1 MNKSIIRY
9 LLCRVIQFEGIFLL
23 LPVIVAFIYG
33 EYSGFYFAIVS
44 AASLIL
50 GSLGTL
56 KKPKSNVFY
65 AREGFV
71 TVSLSWLLLSLISAI
86 PFTISGEIPSYL
98 DAVFETASGFTTT
111 GATILSDVEAMSM
124 SSMFFRCFTNWI
136 GGMGVLVFM
145 MAILPLSGNSNMYL
159 MKAESTG
166 ADVSKL
172 VPKVKDSAK
181 ILYGM
186 YLGLT
191 GVLIVIYLILGEPV
205 YDAFILAFST
215 MGTGGFGRYNASLGA
230 YGYAT
235 QTVTIIFMFL
245 CGINFNAFF
254 LLLRRKA
261 KEFFKLEEVWWYFGI
276 MVFMVAGVT
285 TQVYDKYANLREAV
299 HHSAFQVVSIMTTTG
314 FSTEDFELWSDFA
327 KAVLLLAMFIGGCAG
342 ATAGGIKVSRLLIL
356 MRSVKKEIGHLTH
369 PRSIRRIKLNG
380 SAVSD
385 ETIKNIESFLIAYV
399 LIFIISLTIVFAD
412 NFDFTTSFSA
422 VLSMMGNVGPGL
434 NKVGPTGNF
443 GIFSPFSKIV
453 LIFDMLAGRLELF
466 PMLVLLYPATWRK
479 S

>member
-9 LLCRVIQFEGIFLL
+9 LLCKVMQFESIFLM
-23 LPVIVAFIYG
+23 LPVFVAIIYKESEGIYFLIVAAVTFVVGTI
-33 EYSGFYFAIVS
+33 
-44 AASLIL
+44 
-50 GSLGTL
+50 GTL
-56 KKPKSNVFY
+56 IKPKRSVFY

-71 TVSLSWLLLSLISAI
+71 TVSLSWIVLSLISAI
-86 PFTISGEIPSYL
+86 PFTISGEIPSYV
-98 DAVFETASGFTTT
+98 DAVYETVSGFTTT
-111 GATILSDVEAMSM
+111 GATILSDVERMSM
-124 SSMFFRCFTNWI
+124 CAMFFRCFTNWI
-136 GGMGVLVFM
+136 GGMGVLVFI

-186 YLGLT
+186 YIGLT
-191 GVLIVIYLILGEPV
+191 VILVVIYLILGEPL
-205 YDAFILAFST
+205 YDSLILSFST
-215 MGTGGFGRYNASLGA
+215 LGTGGFGRYNASLGA

-254 LLLRRKA
+254 LLLKRKA
-261 KEFFKLEEVWWYFGI
+261 KDFFKLEEVWWYGGI
-276 MVFMVAGVT
+276 LLTLIAIVT
-285 TQVYDKYANLREAV
+285 IQVSDKYDTVREAI
-299 HHSAFQVVSIMTTTG
+299 HHAAFQVVSVMTTTG
-314 FSTEDFELWSDFA
+314 FTTADFDTWADFA
-327 KAVLLLAMFIGGCAG
+327 KAMLLLAMFVGGCAG

-356 MRSVKKEIGHLTH
+356 LKSVEKEINHLTH
-369 PRSIRRIKLNG
+369 PRSVRTIKLNKT
-380 SAVSD
+380 AVSN
-385 ETIKNIESFLIAYV
+385 ETVKNIESFLIAYV
-399 LIFIISLTIVFAD
+399 IIFVLSLIIVFAD
-412 NFDFTTSFSA
+412 NYDFNTSFSA

-434 NKVGPTGNF
+434 GKVGPTGNF
-443 GIFSPFSKIV
+443 GIFSPLSKIV

-466 PMLVLLYPATWRK
+466 PVLVLLHPATWRK

>member
-1 MNKSIIRY
+1 MNRSIIRY
-9 LLCRVIQFEGIFLL
+9 LLCRVMQFEGIFLL
-23 LPVIVAFIYG
+23 LPVIVALIYKEKNG
-33 EYSGFYFAIVS
+33 LYFAIV
-44 AASLIL
+44 AAAALALGTL
-50 GSLGTL
+50 GSLI
-56 KKPKSNVFY
+56 KPKSNVFY

-71 TVSLSWLLLSLISAI
+71 TVSLSWLLLSLISAV
-86 PFTISGEIPSYL
+86 PFTLTGEIPNYV
-98 DAVFETASGFTTT
+98 DAVFETTSGFTTT
-111 GATILSDVEAMSM
+111 GASILSDVESMSM

-186 YLGLT
+186 YLSLT
-191 GVLIVIYLILGEPV
+191 AALIIIYLILGEPI
-205 YDAFILAFST
+205 YDALILSFST
-215 MGTGGFGRYNASLGA
+215 MGTGGFGRFNASLGA

-254 LLLRRKA
+254 LILRRKA
-261 KEFFKLEEVWWYFGI
+261 KEFFRLEEVWWYFGI
-276 MVFMVAGVT
+276 MMFMIVGVT
-285 TQVYDKYANLREAV
+285 AQVYKNYPTLREAI
-299 HHSAFQVVSIMTTTG
+299 HHSMFQVVSIMTTTG
-314 FSTEDFELWSDFA
+314 FSTADFGAWTDFA
-327 KAVLLLAMFIGGCAG
+327 KAILLLAMFVGGCAG

-356 MRSVKKEIGHLTH
+356 MRSIKKEIEHLIH
-369 PRSIRRIKLNG
+369 PRSIRRIRLNG
-380 SAVSD
+380 SIISD
-385 ETIKNIESFLIAYV
+385 ETAKNVESFLIAYL
-399 LIFIISLTIVFAD
+399 LIFIISLIIVFAD
-412 NFDFTTSFSA
+412 SYDFTTSFSA

-443 GIFSPFSKIV
+443 GIFSPLSKIV
-453 LIFDMLAGRLELF
+453 LIFDMMAGRLEVF